1 VPHNRHISH
10 DHVDEGSLCIDGVSF
25 RYPDGTLALEDVN
38 LHVARGRTLAVVGP
52 NGAGKTTLLK
62 ILLGL
67 LDGYEGRVRVEGLP
81 PDEARHRGVATWVPQ
96 RSDLNTAFPITIRQ
110 LVRLGLIGRTGLLR
124 GYRRDDLDY
133 VERLHDRLEL
143 AEIADRPI
151 GRVSGGQLQRAL
163 VARALA
169 PKPQVLLLDEPFT
182 AIDAAGQERFHNL
195 LESVKQEFG
204 VTLVIVSHDLR
215 TMLTR
220 SQRIACLAR
229 TLHFHDLP
237 ERLTPDVLS
246 HVFHYD
252 LDGVPIPHAGHD
264 EHRDRTGA
272 DAAGTDPPE
281 GGDA

>member
-1 VPHNRHISH
+1 MPHDRHISH
-10 DHVDEGSLCIDGVSF
+10 DHVDDGAICIDHVSF
-25 RYPDGTLALEDVN
+25 RYPDGTQALEDVN

-67 LDGYEGRVRVEGLP
+67 LDGFSGRVLVEGRP
-81 PDEARHRGVATWVPQ
+81 PDEARRNGVATWVPQ
-96 RSDLNTAFPITIRQ
+96 RSQLNTAFPITIRQ
-110 LVRLGLIGRTGLLR
+110 LVRLGLTGRTR
-124 GYRRDDLDY
+124 MFRSYRRDDLAY
-133 VERLHDRLEL
+133 VERLLERLEL
-143 AEIADRPI
+143 VERAERPI
-151 GRVSGGQLQRAL
+151 GHISGGQLQRAL

-169 PKPQVLLLDEPFT
+169 PQPRVLLLDEPFT
-182 AIDAAGQERFHNL
+182 AIDAGGQEQFHDL
-195 LESVKQEFG
+195 LESVKDEFG

-215 TMLTR
+215 TMLMR

-252 LDGVPIPHAGHD
+252 LDGVPIP
-264 EHRDRTGA
+264 
-272 DAAGTDPPE
+272 PE
-281 GGDA
+281 GHRCDGETEGRE